1 MKESDMY
8 CYAAM
13 VAFSAFLVCVCFM
26 LSGNKSL
33 KSPENTIIIVLGLM
47 SLAKSIEYYEKKMFK
62 LTTNH

>member
-26 LSGNKSL
+26 LSGKKSL

-47 SLAKSIEYYEKKMFK
+47 SLAKSIEYYEKK
-62 LTTNH
+62 NV

>member
-26 LSGNKSL
+26 LSGKKSL

>member
-1 MKESDMY
+1 MY

-26 LSGNKSL
+26 LSGKKSL

>member
-1 MKESDMY
+1 MY

-13 VAFSAFLVCVCFM
+13 VSFLAFLVCVCFM
-26 LSGNKSL
+26 LSGKKSL

>member
-8 CYAAM
+8 CYASM
-13 VAFSAFLVCVCFM
+13 IAFSAFLVCVCFM
-26 LSGNKSL
+26 LSGKKSL
-33 KSPENTIIIVLGLM
+33 KTPENTIVIVLGLL